1 MAQAESPTRD
11 DQAACLHERTLV
23 SVVANMAAAPFFLIP
38 FTALVTILTRRDNDG
53 TRLQAWMGAAI
64 VSTVLIAVGVNA
76 YRRLPSATIDEPA
89 ICPLLAGS

>member
-1 MAQAESPTRD
+1 MAQAESPTMD

-76 YRRLPSATIDEPA
+76 
-89 ICPLLAGS
+89 